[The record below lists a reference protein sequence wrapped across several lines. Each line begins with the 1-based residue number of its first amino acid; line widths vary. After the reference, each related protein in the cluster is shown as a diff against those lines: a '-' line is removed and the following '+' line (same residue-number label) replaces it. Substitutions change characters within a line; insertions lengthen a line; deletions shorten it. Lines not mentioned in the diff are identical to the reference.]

1 MGEKELSLPS
11 RKGRKAK
18 KIREPVLSQEPRK
31 EVLVKEALMRMECYR
46 KVTSDRD

>member
-18 KIREPVLSQEPRK
+18 KIREPVFSQEPRK
-31 EVLVKEALMRMECYR
+31 EVFVKEALTRMECYR